1 MNSKYF
7 CEYVLQTED
16 MVSKCSYH
24 LMFPEQTRREWSEGI
39 QVLLQF
45 SFPWFWKFATFLL
58 FSWFQKDKERLLSTV
73 WFAVELIKSCSW

>member
-45 SFPWFWKFATFLL
+45 SFPWF
-58 FSWFQKDKERLLSTV
+58 
-73 WFAVELIKSCSW
+73 